1 MKTIDNIY
9 TLFKDSQGDLT
20 TVLSKIFH
28 NDIKIF
34 ILNVLI
40 IYLKHLKTLFQN
52 RLNKLISISLYGNI
66 FYYTSNKFDFQQ
78 KRNIPF
84 TNMLKSIIIL
94 L

>member
-1 MKTIDNIY
+1 MKTIDNIH

-66 FYYTSNKFDFQQ
+66 FYFIIHQTNLIFNKKETYLLQ
-78 KRNIPF
+78 IC
-84 TNMLKSIIIL
+84 LKVL
-94 L
+94 